1 MRFRNERQ
9 MARVDVEWSWH
20 LDSRGIVHKTV
31 TRQIWQVVGKM
42 WLITRETRL
51 RGEPMPGVDEPD
63 EDDDDAEEVTQKT
76 GPRRKF
82 AE

>member
-1 MRFRNERQ
+1 
-9 MARVDVEWSWH
+9 
-20 LDSRGIVHKTV
+20 
-31 TRQIWQVVGKM
+31 M